1 MADLEM
7 ESGVFWCKRVVPV
20 GCLARAGLTTEV
32 CAGGGEGGPRGQGQR
47 KG

>member
-1 MADLEM
+1 MADLEI
-7 ESGVFWCKRVVPV
+7 EDFWCKRVVPV
-20 GCLARAGLTTEV
+20 GCLARGGLTTEV